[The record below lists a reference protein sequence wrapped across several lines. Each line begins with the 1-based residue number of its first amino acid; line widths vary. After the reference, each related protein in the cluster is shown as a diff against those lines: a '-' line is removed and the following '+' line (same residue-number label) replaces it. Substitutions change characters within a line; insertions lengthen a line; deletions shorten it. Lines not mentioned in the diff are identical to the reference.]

1 MKRWILPILLLLLLC
16 TACDGS
22 SLADG
27 FDEEEVYAKAEE
39 VLSYLHA
46 KDTASIHSI
55 STVMLKEGLPE
66 ETMEK
71 VYAIIEEAGA
81 YDAIEEKSIGGT
93 TNKDSKEEFAV
104 VVMQAKYEL
113 KNITYTLSFTK
124 QMKLAGL
131 FLK

>member
-1 MKRWILPILLLLLLC
+1 MNAILRDAYHITDPVYNYVK
-16 TACDGS
+16 ACEDKLQGLFLEHQRIREYNQLKVIRAFQENR
-22 SLADG
+22 LA
-27 FDEEEVYAKAEE
+27 
-39 VLSYLHA
+39 S
-46 KDTASIHSI
+46 
-55 STVMLKEGLPE
+55 
-66 ETMEK
+66 
-71 VYAIIEEAGA
+71 